1 MYAALCTLFE
11 ENQELTNDLCYSCIE
26 ISFTEEDV
34 SIVTETCA
42 EQCLHACSATCDRDF
57 TEVEYTAE
65 ELKGI
70 QTLDPDLELIL
81 SYLRSNKIP
90 TEDDIFISSQAAK
103 NYRVNKEMFFLDT
116 AGILRNIPKNENPSR
131 LDVPKNLVDEVL
143 HSCHNIPAMGHQGV
157 VRTYL
162 RVKEKF
168 YWFSMSQATK
178 NFVRTCDVCSKFK
191 NANRKVRCPMSKMER
206 VHLDFLGPLP
216 ESTSGNTNILVM
228 VDQFTKCP
236 YQAKQP
242 K

>member
-42 EQCLHACSATCDRDF
+42 EQCLHACSAPCDRDF

-131 LDVPKNLVDEVL
+131 LDVPKNLVDEVFY
-143 HSCHNIPAMGHQGV
+143 SCHNIPAMGHQGV